1 MDPLE
6 IVAYPQPATT
16 TSPIFLATLFVT
28 YILYIVIMLNCLR
41 HPRVVIVQT
50 SVRH

>member
-6 IVAYPQPATT
+6 IIPYPQPVTT
-16 TSPIFLATLFVT
+16 TSPVFLATLFVT
-28 YILYIVIMLNCLR
+28 YILYIIIMMNCLR
-41 HPRVVIVQT
+41 QQRVVIIQT